1 MNPPTEWQC
10 QRCTLLNA
18 LALAHC
24 AACETPRPFA
34 LPFTPQNAA
43 AAVVPPARPPPPA
56 VAAVQPSNGFI
67 LPFVSSAVAR
77 IDSALD
83 VLVDRFAPTGDA
95 NADWLCPRCNR
106 TNDPR
111 ADVCGGCRLS
121 KQIERSFFK
130 WRCERCTLRQAE
142 APIDSKC
149 PVCGKKSA
157 AARPLP
163 LPPPNLQGTLDKRAH
178 YPHVPIEPAEEDS
191 RECARVYE
199 KIVQFCR
206 RYQQSFIDDQFPH
219 SDRSIGDLRALDRSN
234 LSIVWLRPQNIV
246 TKDGRKCRWSLFND
260 PRPADIEQGLLGN
273 CWFISALA
281 LIAER
286 PEILERIL
294 ISKNYES
301 HGVYQIRLCIDG
313 LWKTVVV
320 DDFFPCHATKKTM
333 IFAVGRN
340 NQLWVSLIEKA
351 LAKMYGSYSRLRA
364 GRMHEGL
371 ATLVGCPCQTL
382 DIDAGP
388 RDEHHLDFL
397 WAQLLSS
404 NDELFLMGASCG
416 AGRNAV
422 NAEEYKGLGLM
433 AAHAYSILDVKQ
445 LGARR
450 LIRLKNPWGNFVW
463 SGEFAPSWTGWTPE
477 LRARLDSGGHASGTF
492 WMPFEAFCTYF
503 DAVDIARL
511 NMRHAVRWPVNIGWD
526 PRRCACLRLVVTER
540 TEVFISLFQ
549 KSRMGTDD
557 LDLLLCVHREDAAG
571 ADVCLPGELVAKS
584 ERRVHASVNVEDLFL
599 QPGNYVVYAHSL
611 MKATDGFVQ
620 SGSIV
625 VFSSKPVFTEV
636 FPAHHRYMR
645 RSLEQMMAKHG
656 RIESSLPNC
665 TARVMT
671 TNFAGLMVMIENSSP
686 KHCLQVKS
694 DCVQSTNV
702 VSTRGTLTTFDSIP
716 PLHRQIVTIL
726 THMEA
731 SQAFSVRHR
740 LDVRLVNRPQLGD
753 MFTPSP
759 SAQNAPGFQS
769 EQAFALHAPTAVWS

>member
-1 MNPPTEWQC
+1 MASEL
-10 QRCTLLNA
+10 RL
-18 LALAHC
+18 
-24 AACETPRPFA
+24 
-34 LPFTPQNAA
+34 
-43 AAVVPPARPPPPA
+43 
-56 VAAVQPSNGFI
+56 PSNGFI

-83 VLVDRFAPTGDA
+83 VLVDRFAPTADA
-95 NADWLCPRCNR
+95 NAEWLCPRCNR

-111 ADVCGGCRLS
+111 ADVCAGCRLS
-121 KQIERSFFK
+121 RQIERSFFK
-130 WRCERCTLRQAE
+130 WRCERCILRQAE

-157 AARPLP
+157 ATRPLP
-163 LPPPNLQGTLDKRAH
+163 LPPPNLQGRPGQTRPLPAPADRAG
-178 YPHVPIEPAEEDS
+178 
-191 RECARVYE
+191 
-199 KIVQFCR
+199 R
-206 RYQQSFIDDQFPH
+206 RGQSGSFIDDQFPH
-219 SDRSIGDLRALDRSN
+219 SDRSIGDLRALDRPN

-416 AGRNAV
+416 AGRNA
-422 NAEEYKGLGLM
+422 
-433 AAHAYSILDVKQ
+433 Q

-463 SGEFAPSWTGWTPE
+463 SGEFAPSWSGWTPE

-511 NMRHAVRWPVNIGWD
+511 NMRHAVRWPVHIGWD

-557 LDLLLCVHREDAAG
+557 LDLLLCVHREDTAG

-702 VSTRGTLTTFDSIP
+702 ASTRGTLTTFDSIP
-716 PLHRQIVTIL
+716 AAPSTN
-726 THMEA
+726 
-731 SQAFSVRHR
+731 RHDPHAHGGLAGVLR
-740 LDVRLVNRPQLGD
+740 AAP
-753 MFTPSP
+753 
-759 SAQNAPGFQS
+759 NAPGFHS